1 MWTPSAI
8 PNRDPTTERRKKGQR
23 RRASLLNLI
32 VKAGL
37 FDTHRDYVALR
48 SGNEQGVRVCDTHP
62 LLIPTPGRTEARLL
76 RPGQRPANIAPPSLS
91 PAGSDW
97 RRSAPSAP
105 SSPSPARELDWRRPA
120 PSAPS
125 SPSAREHDW
134 QRPAPSAPSSL
145 SPAGSDWRRP
155 APSAPSS
162 PSARE
167 LDWRRPA
174 PSAPSSLSRDGSER
188 WARGSA
194 TRPPLT
200 PIS

>member
-1 MWTPSAI
+1 MWIPSAI

-37 FDTHRDYVALR
+37 FYTHRDYVALR
-48 SGNEQGVRVCDTHP
+48 SGNEQGGAC
-62 LLIPTPGRTEARLL
+62 L
-76 RPGQRPANIAPPSLS
+76 RHAPPAHSHSWAHGGTPPAPRATASKHRTPVALTS
-91 PAGSDW
+91 PRA
-97 RRSAPSAP
+97 
-105 SSPSPARELDWRRPA
+105 DWRRPA

-125 SPSAREHDW
+125 SPS
-134 QRPAPSAPSSL
+134 
-145 SPAGSDWRRP
+145 
-155 APSAPSS
+155 
-162 PSARE
+162 
-167 LDWRRPA
+167 
-174 PSAPSSLSRDGSER
+174 RDGGER